1 MLKLKL
7 QYFGHLIQ
15 TDDSME
21 KSLMLRKIDGRRR
34 RGHQNMRWVDGITNA
49 MNLNLSILW
58 EMVRDTEAWCVA
70 VHGVI
75 KSQTPLGDW
84 TATKAMLIKWN
95 YYTIK
100 IDSTIKISLS
110 KWSHSVVSNSLRPHG
125 LQLTRLLHPWGF
137 PGKSTE
143 VGCYFLL
150 QRIFPTQG
158 LNPGLPHCRQM
169 LYHLNHQGSPKIPLS
184 IF

>member
-7 QYFGHLIQ
+7 QYFGHLVQ

-34 RGHQNMRWVDGITNA
+34 RGRQNMRWLDGITNA

-75 KSQTPLGDW
+75 KSQTQLGDW
-84 TATKAMLIKWN
+84 TATKAMLIQWN

-100 IDSTIKISLS
+100 IDYTIKISLS
-110 KWSHSVVSNSLRPHG
+110 KWSPPVVSNSLRPHG

-137 PGKSTE
+137 PGKSTG
-143 VGCYFLL
+143 VGCYFFL
-150 QRIFPTQG
+150 QRIFLTQG
-158 LNPGLPHCRQM
+158 WTPGLPQCRQM
-169 LYHLNHQGSPKIPLS
+169 LYRLNHQGSPKISLS